1 MNHGGFVL
9 GRRDAETLAL
19 AAQDLA
25 GRAQA
30 LVRFAEADPD
40 LALAAG
46 VEVSALEAKTI
57 LSSGAPGRV
66 AGAAA
71 GIGRTGQ
78 AVIAPADFQAIGR
91 LEALLFSSDQR
102 LGQRMAQ
109 LDQAR
114 ASSPY
119 ENLGSMIGLATGA
132 VGLIRSIF

>member
-9 GRRDAETLAL
+9 GRRDAETLGL

-71 GIGRTGQ
+71 GAGRSGQ

-132 VGLIRSIF
+132 VGLLRSIF

>member
-1 MNHGGFVL
+1 
-9 GRRDAETLAL
+9 L
-19 AAQDLA
+19 AAVGA
-25 GRAQA
+25 GR
-30 LVRFAEADPD
+30 
-40 LALAAG
+40 
-46 VEVSALEAKTI
+46 S
-57 LSSGAPGRV
+57 
-66 AGAAA
+66 
-71 GIGRTGQ
+71 GQ

-132 VGLIRSIF
+132 VGLLRSIF